1 VNTITQPSTGAASPA
16 ELARNMTIATPFM
29 LLVPVAFAAGFVL
42 FDTDLRWLAIAAG
55 AIGWLIALA
64 LRAPVSLIA
73 LKLFGQSDRAKA
85 LVVGSSGPLEE
96 LVRLVTLVIV
106 GRTLAEAASIGIG
119 WAAIEVVYT
128 VAVGFITVNLLRRDD
143 PEARQAKEMLEAQ
156 GMLRST
162 GPALGVLER
171 IGASALHIGFT
182 LIVAWSLPAAIVTAV
197 VHSAVTL
204 VIVRAFMTLALAADL
219 ALLATGVAALAAGIA
234 LLA

>member
-1 VNTITQPSTGAASPA
+1 MNTTTQPISTAASPA

-55 AIGWLIALA
+55 AAGWLAALA

-73 LKLFGQSDRAKA
+73 MRLFGQTDRTKA
-85 LVVGSSGPLEE
+85 IVVGSSGPLEE
-96 LVRLVTLVIV
+96 IVRLATLVIV
-106 GRTLAEAASIGIG
+106 GRSLAEAASIGIG

-128 VAVGFITVNLLRRDD
+128 VAVGFLTVNLLRRDD
-143 PEARQAKEMLEAQ
+143 PEARQAKDLLESQ
-156 GMLRST
+156 GMLRAT

-182 LIVAWSLPAAIVTAV
+182 LIVAWSLPAAIVTAI
-197 VHSAVTL
+197 VHSAINL
-204 VIVRAFMTLALAADL
+204 VIIRTFKTSALASEL
-219 ALLATGVAALAAGIA
+219 ALLATGFAALAAGIA